1 MHREICEFSLIM
13 ILKIFLLKWLKIENE
28 KFLAFT
34 LVMDTPKLE
43 YLFTLFIIYSTSTL
57 KYNHKWYDSRYDN

>member
-1 MHREICEFSLIM
+1 MHREISEFSLIM

-43 YLFTLFIIYSTSTL
+43 YLFTLFLFTVRL
-57 KYNHKWYDSRYDN
+57 L

>member
-1 MHREICEFSLIM
+1 MHREIFESSLIM

-34 LVMDTPKLE
+34 LVMDTPKPE
-43 YLFTLFIIYSTSTL
+43 YLFTLYYLQYVYPKVQS
-57 KYNHKWYDSRYDN
+57 